1 MDEARSALLGKFREE
16 VDTHL
21 LRLQQNM
28 VTLEENPHDKALLK
42 EVFRSAHTI
51 KGAARMMGF
60 ADIARVTHE
69 MESVLAEM
77 RDSTLLLNSDI
88 SDLLF
93 EGIEIIAALT
103 QLQARPNEP
112 TALQTLAD
120 LNSDRLIER
129 LQAIV
134 KGVTPPVPTMAVS
147 ATQGNGHEAGKSDTL
162 VLPAIDPA
170 QLPPV
175 AGGSPSLP
183 LPAESS
189 PRDLRW
195 ADDSIRVPIR
205 KLDTLLHLSGEMVI
219 TKMQHRSIDDRI
231 HALLERERNR
241 SRHLADLADR
251 VGRSWGSINQAD
263 MEAALDQ
270 LRALDAQIDTLTDRT
285 LRDFQEYTTRLYTV
299 TDELE
304 DTVLSV
310 RMLPVGTLFDTF
322 PLAIRNF
329 RRDHGKEINLQV
341 QGGDTEIDKQILESL
356 GDPLI
361 HLLRNALDH
370 GIESPAVRQA
380 AGKPARGLIRV
391 AAYPQGTQVVIEISD
406 DGAGMDPARL
416 RSLAMRKNIISRLE
430 AEKLTDDE
438 ALNLIYY
445 PGFSTAEIITDMSGR
460 GVGMDVVKTTIERMN
475 GAVSVQSQP
484 GVGTTVILRLP
495 LTLATMQALLV
506 RVGSQVFVLPS
517 HTIEGGMEYVSG
529 DDIFMIE
536 NHEVTRIK
544 GRTMPLVRLEELLD
558 LSRVQS
564 GAWLREAGLGHLL
577 PGPGR
582 LPAPPDDTL
591 DEEEDLS
598 LLFQAPALGN
608 GIRLENKL
616 PGVIVGSGDRMTCFL
631 VDELID
637 ELSVVVKS
645 LGPLLGRVKTASGAT
660 ILGDGRVVMILD
672 VVRLLAEARTRSN
685 SGQLSRAW
693 SAMQPGKRPYI
704 LVVDD
709 SITTRELEKSIL
721 ENAGFEVDIA
731 MDGLEAL
738 SKVEAQGQDGRRRYD
753 LMIADIEMPRMD
765 GLELTQR
772 VKTHAQDLLRALPII
787 IVSSL
792 ASETYKQRG
801 VEVGAQAY
809 ITKGQFDQ
817 SHLLETIDLLIH

>member
-1 MDEARSALLGKFREE
+1 MDDTRSALFGKFREE

-21 LRLQQNM
+21 LRLQQSM
-28 VTLEENPHDKALLK
+28 VTLEENPQDSALLK

-77 RDSTLLLNSDI
+77 RDGTLRLNSDI

-93 EGIEIIAALT
+93 EGMEIIAALT
-103 QLQARPNEP
+103 QLQARPNDAA
-112 TALQTLAD
+112 ALQTLTEM
-120 LNSDRLIER
+120 NPDRLIER
-129 LQAIV
+129 LKAIV
-134 KGVTPPVPTMAVS
+134 ASVTQPVPSVPTL
-147 ATQGNGHEAGKSDTL
+147 TIGGNGHETTKPDTL
-162 VLPAIDPA
+162 VLPMIDPM
-170 QLPPV
+170 QLPPAAGLP
-175 AGGSPSLP
+175 AGGSPGE
-183 LPAESS
+183 AGAREI
-189 PRDLRW
+189 RW

-205 KLDTLLHLSGEMVI
+205 KLDTLMHLSGEMVI
-219 TKMQHRSIDDRI
+219 TKMQHRSIDERI
-231 HALLERERNR
+231 ATLLERERNR
-241 SRHLADLADR
+241 GRHLTDLTER
-251 VGRSWGSINQAD
+251 VERSWESINQSD
-263 MEAALDQ
+263 MKAALDQ
-270 LRALDAQIDTLTDRT
+270 LRALDSQIDTLTDRT

-341 QGGDTEIDKQILESL
+341 HGGETEIDKQILEGL

-370 GIESPAVRQA
+370 GIESPEVRRA
-380 AGKPARGLIRV
+380 AGKATRGVISV

-406 DGAGMDPARL
+406 DGAGMDPTRL
-416 RSLAMRKNIISRLE
+416 RIMAVRKNIISRME
-430 AEKLTDDE
+430 AEKLTDEE

-475 GAVSVQSQP
+475 GSVSVQSQP
-484 GVGTTVILRLP
+484 GVGTTIILRLP

-577 PGPGR
+577 PGPAG
-582 LPAPPDDTL
+582 PPRNEDGYDD
-591 DEEEDLS
+591 EEDLS

-672 VVRLLAEARTRSN
+672 VMRLLVEARTRSN

-738 SKVEAQGQDGRRRYD
+738 GKIEAQGQNGRRYYD
-753 LMIADIEMPRMD
+753 LLIADIEMPRMD

-772 VKTHAQDLLRALPII
+772 VKTHIQEALRAVPII

-792 ASETYKQRG
+792 ASESYKQRG

-817 SHLLETIDLLIH
+817 SHLLETIELLIH

>member
-21 LRLQQNM
+21 LRLQQTM
-28 VTLEENPHDKALLK
+28 VALEENPRDKGLLK

-77 RDSTLLLNSDI
+77 RDGTLLLNSDI

-93 EGIEIIAALT
+93 EGMEIIAALN

-112 TALQTLAD
+112 AALQTLTD
-120 LNSDRLIER
+120 LNPDQLIER

-134 KGVTPPVPTMAVS
+134 AGVNPPVSGGPVNGLNGT
-147 ATQGNGHEAGKSDTL
+147 GHEAGKSDTL

-170 QLPPV
+170 QLPP
-175 AGGSPSLP
+175 APGSALAP
-183 LPAESS
+183 LPTEGS
-189 PRDLRW
+189 PRDMRW

-205 KLDTLLHLSGEMVI
+205 KLDTLMHLSGEMVI

-241 SRHLADLADR
+241 SRHLADLAER

-270 LRALDAQIDTLTDRT
+270 LRGLDSQIDTLTDRT
-285 LRDFQEYTTRLYTV
+285 LRDFQEYTTRLYNV
-299 TDELE
+299 TDELG

-341 QGGDTEIDKQILESL
+341 HGGDTEIDKQILESL

-370 GIESPAVRQA
+370 GIESPEVRRA

-406 DGAGMDPARL
+406 DGAGMDPTRL
-416 RSLAMRKNIISRLE
+416 RIMAVRKNIISRME
-430 AEKLTDDE
+430 AEKLTDEE

-564 GAWLREAGLGHLL
+564 GAWLRDAGLGHLL

-582 LPAPPDDTL
+582 LPPPDDAL

-598 LLFQAPALGN
+598 LLFQSPTLGN

-616 PGVIVGSGDRMTCFL
+616 PGIIVGSGDRMTCFL

-693 SAMQPGKRPYI
+693 SAMQPGQRPYI

-731 MDGLEAL
+731 MDGTEAL
-738 SKVEAQGQDGRRRYD
+738 SKVEAQGQEGRRRYD

-772 VKTHAQDLLRALPII
+772 VKTHAQEALRGLPII

>member
-1 MDEARSALLGKFREE
+1 MDEARSALFGKFREE

-21 LRLQQNM
+21 LRLQQMM
-28 VTLEENPHDKALLK
+28 VTLEENPRDTALLK

-77 RDSTLLLNSDI
+77 RDGTLLLNSDI

-93 EGIEIIAALT
+93 EGMEIIAALT

-112 TALQTLAD
+112 AALQTLTEM
-120 LNSDRLIER
+120 NPDRLIGR

-134 KGVTPPVPTMAVS
+134 ASVTQPVPIIPANDVY
-147 ATQGNGHEAGKSDTL
+147 GNGHEIGKTDTL

-170 QLPPV
+170 QLPPT
-175 AGGSPSLP
+175 ADGSPLAALP
-183 LPAESS
+183 TEGS

-205 KLDTLLHLSGEMVI
+205 KLDTLMHLSGEMVI
-219 TKMQHRSIDDRI
+219 TKMQHRSIDERI
-231 HALLERERNR
+231 HTLLERERNR
-241 SRHLADLADR
+241 SRHLADLAER
-251 VGRSWGSINQAD
+251 VERSWGSINQAD

-270 LRALDAQIDTLTDRT
+270 LRTLDVQIDTLTDRT
-285 LRDFQEYTTRLYTV
+285 LRNFQEYTTRLYTV

-341 QGGDTEIDKQILESL
+341 QGGETEIDKQVLESL

-370 GIESPAVRQA
+370 GIESPEVRRA
-380 AGKPARGLIRV
+380 AGKPARGVIRV

-406 DGAGMDPARL
+406 DGAGMDPTEL
-416 RSLAMRKNIISRLE
+416 RRMAVQKNIISRIE

-445 PGFSTAEIITDMSGR
+445 PGFSTAKIITDMSGR

-475 GAVSVQSQP
+475 GAVNVQSQP

-564 GAWLREAGLGHLL
+564 GAWLREAGLGHLI

-582 LPAPPDDTL
+582 LPVSDDTL

-598 LLFQAPALGN
+598 LLFQAPTLGN

-637 ELSVVVKS
+637 ELSVVVKN

-731 MDGLEAL
+731 MDGMEAL

-772 VKTHAQDLLRALPII
+772 VKTHSQELLRALPII